1 MVNFVSI
8 IGGAIAISSLTGLAV
23 AHPGEHHDMDH
34 VKRQINARGL
44 RAAAAKRSLGS
55 CQNNLKHQELMQ
67 RSVQRRAHA
76 LNTLREKR
84 GINGSKSFTLCH
96 NNQYLIKRSLEYKKF
111 RRDLATLQSFE
122 VVNHNQTSTLDYTS
136 ATPEAIIFA
145 ANTSCIL
152 TPEVTDGPYYV
163 TGELIRKDVKE
174 GQQGIDIYLEAQYID
189 VTTCEPVPA
198 LYVDIWNA
206 NATGVY
212 SGVESGQ
219 GGLNSTFLR
228 GVQKTDEDGV
238 ASFETIFPG
247 HYEGRAIHTHLLT
260 KSNVSLYENGTTTGG
275 AVTHIG
281 QVFYP
286 EALVSAVEATAPYNT
301 NTQAYTS
308 NDEDMWSI
316 VQAGDTFDPFPQF
329 IYLGDDIT
337 DGLLAWIQIGI
348 NSTADY
354 TDDDYYNVA
363 ASYQAGGGVANADSA
378 FGGGS
383 GGAPGGSNGTANGTM
398 PTGEVP
404 SGAVPSGFATST
416 AVA

>member
-1 MVNFVSI
+1 
-8 IGGAIAISSLTGLAV
+8 
-23 AHPGEHHDMDH
+23 
-34 VKRQINARGL
+34 
-44 RAAAAKRSLGS
+44 
-55 CQNNLKHQELMQ
+55 
-67 RSVQRRAHA
+67 
-76 LNTLREKR
+76 
-84 GINGSKSFTLCH
+84 
-96 NNQYLIKRSLEYKKF
+96 
-111 RRDLATLQSFE
+111 
-122 VVNHNQTSTLDYTS
+122 
-136 ATPEAIIFA
+136 
-145 ANTSCIL
+145 
-152 TPEVTDGPYYV
+152 V

-174 GQQGIDIYLEAQYID
+174 GQQGIDLYLEAQYID
-189 VTTCEPVPA
+189 ITTCEPVPA

-219 GGLNSTFLR
+219 GGLNTTFLR
-228 GVQKTDEDGV
+228 GIQKTDEEGV

-247 HYEGRAIHTHLLT
+247 HYDGRAIHTHLLT

-316 VQAGDTFDPFPQF
+316 VQAGETFDPFPQF

-348 NSTADY
+348 NSTADH
-354 TDDDYYNVA
+354 TDDSYYAVA
-363 ASYQAGGGVANADSA
+363 ASYQAGGGVANADSL
-378 FGGGS
+378 S
-383 GGAPGGSNGTANGTM
+383 GGAPGGGNGTANGTM
-398 PTGEVP
+398 NGTMPTGGMP
-404 SGAVPSGFATST
+404 SGAAPSGLATST
-416 AVA
+416 VVV

>member
-1 MVNFVSI
+1 MVNFGSI
-8 IGGAIAISSLTGLAV
+8 LGGAIAVSSLASFAV
-23 AHPGEHHDMDH
+23 AHPGEKHDMDH
-34 VKRQINARGL
+34 VKRQIDARQL
-44 RAAAAKRSLGS
+44 RAAAAKRSLS
-55 CQNNLKHQELMQ
+55 NCQNNLKHRELMQ
-67 RSVQRRAHA
+67 RSVQRRAQA
-76 LNTLREKR
+76 LNALREKR
-84 GINGSKSFTLCH
+84 GINAKS
-96 NNQYLIKRSLEYKKF
+96 KKF
-111 RRDLATLQSFE
+111 RRDLATLQGFE
-122 VVNHNQTSTLDYTS
+122 AISHNQTGLLDYTA
-136 ATPEAIIFA
+136 ATPESTIFA

-152 TPEVTDGPYYV
+152 APEVTDGPYYV
-163 TGELIRKDVKE
+163 TGELIRKNVKE
-174 GQQGIDIYLEAQYID
+174 SQVGVDLYLEAQYID
-189 VTTCEPVPA
+189 ITTCEPVPQ
-198 LYVDIWNA
+198 LYVDVWNC

-219 GGLNSTFLR
+219 AGLNTTFLR
-228 GVQKTDEDGV
+228 GVQETDEDGV

-247 HYEGRAIHTHLLT
+247 HYSGRAIHTHLLT

-286 EALVSAVEATAPYNT
+286 EALVSEVEATAPYNT

-316 VQAGDTFDPFPQF
+316 IQAEDDFDPFPQF

-348 NSTADY
+348 NATADY

-363 ASYQAGGGVANADSA
+363 ATYQAGGGVANPDSG
-378 FGGGS
+378 FGG
-383 GGAPGGSNGTANGTM
+383 GGAPGGNGTTNGTM
-398 PTGEVP
+398 PTGEAP

-416 AVA
+416 VAA